1 MAGNVI
7 VDGIGILEKTFSE
20 FKESFV
26 INIVIFVFSSIT
38 TMKHYILSLALLL
51 SFTLASAQEIR
62 PMKTDASD
70 YVPMLMDAGFG
81 VYAFDISSLS
91 GNAYNISLVV
101 SEFVNGELVSESES
115 YEVESSLYKNP
126 QKLTLGFSPKSDY
139 MRNVR
144 LYVDDVRVAAKTLTL
159 KPMTAPKY
167 EGEVMYDLLSFE
179 LGQIKVNAVTPLVLL
194 GSYWYDEPFKTVRF
208 YGDEDRTI
216 EMSSPIMKLIP
227 HCYVLGIKVEQLYK
241 TYNAVPTQSQSNKS
255 IPLTGG
261 GSK

>member
-1 MAGNVI
+1 
-7 VDGIGILEKTFSE
+7 
-20 FKESFV
+20 
-26 INIVIFVFSSIT
+26 
-38 TMKHYILSLALLL
+38 MKHYILSLALLL
-51 SFTLASAQEIR
+51 SCVFAGAQEIR
-62 PMKTDASD
+62 PVKADVSD
-70 YVPMLMDAGFG
+70 YVPLLQDAGFG
-81 VYAFDISSLS
+81 IFAFDISSLND
-91 GNAYNISLVV
+91 NAYNISLVV
-101 SEFVNGELVSESES
+101 SEYVNGELVSETES

-126 QKLTLGFSPKSDY
+126 QKLTLGFSPKSDS

-159 KPMTAPKY
+159 KPMTAPRY
-167 EGEVMYDLLSFE
+167 EGDIMYDLLEFE
-179 LGQIKVNAVTPLVLL
+179 LSKIWVNAVTPLVLL

>member
-1 MAGNVI
+1 MI
-7 VDGIGILEKTFSE
+7 VDGIGIFEKTFSE

-38 TMKHYILSLALLL
+38 TMKHHILS
-51 SFTLASAQEIR
+51 
-62 PMKTDASD
+62 
-70 YVPMLMDAGFG
+70 
-81 VYAFDISSLS
+81 FD
-91 GNAYNISLVV
+91 
-101 SEFVNGELVSESES
+101 
-115 YEVESSLYKNP
+115 
-126 QKLTLGFSPKSDY
+126 
-139 MRNVR
+139 
-144 LYVDDVRVAAKTLTL
+144 
-159 KPMTAPKY
+159 
-167 EGEVMYDLLSFE
+167 

-194 GSYWYDEPFKTVRF
+194 GSYWYDEPFKTARF